1 MAKGRVYIGYDHNGF
16 TLKPEIIAFVNK
28 LGYEIEDVGGRV
40 LDPGDDFPEFAAI
53 AATKVLLDP
62 DSKAILICG
71 GGQGMC
77 MAANRFR
84 GIRASV
90 LWDAYEAKMTRND
103 NDANICCLP
112 GRLMSGPKNIN
123 LWRDIVQTFLETPF
137 AGAVRFK
144 RRNAQIDELN

>member
-1 MAKGRVYIGYDHNGF
+1 MKKDIVYVGYDHNGF
-16 TLKPEIIAFVNK
+16 VLKAELIKFLKKIDYQVK
-28 LGYEIEDVGGRV
+28 DVGSKT
-40 LDPGDDFPEFAAI
+40 LDPNDDFPEFAAA
-53 AATKVLLDP
+53 AATQVLLNP

-90 LWDAYEAKMTRND
+90 LWDAHEARVTRND

-112 GRLMSGPKNIN
+112 GKFLTDRPEI
-123 LWRDIVQTFLETPF
+123 WQDIVQTFLETPF
-137 AGAVRFK
+137 SGAVRYK
-144 RRNAQIDELN
+144 RRNAQIDEFN